1 MSTDIGRAVLHRI
14 FPCVEV
20 ADRPLRA
27 GRGQLPQA
35 AFEGKEISVQ
45 GRVSGQQGGMRL
57 AKYKNL
63 VLGFEF
69 VGCMLKR
76 IFIVP

>member
-1 MSTDIGRAVLHRI
+1 
-14 FPCVEV
+14 
-20 ADRPLRA
+20 
-27 GRGQLPQA
+27 LPQA